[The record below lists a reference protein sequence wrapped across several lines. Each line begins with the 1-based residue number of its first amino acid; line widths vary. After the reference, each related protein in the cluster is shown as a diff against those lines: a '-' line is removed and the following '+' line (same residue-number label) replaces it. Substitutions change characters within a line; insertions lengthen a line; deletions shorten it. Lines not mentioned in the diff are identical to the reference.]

1 MAGRVDPAC
10 TPQSEMSDLGKHYTL
25 KPNIFQYSGYNSCS
39 KDVNQNKMLCVNKGT
54 DIAG

>member
-10 TPQSEMSDLGKHYTL
+10 IPQSEKSDLGKHYTL

-39 KDVNQNKMLCVNKGT
+39 KDETKIKCYV
-54 DIAG
+54 